1 MNIRVSFFLI
11 TNSSNSPA
19 ILEKARSI
27 SGGAEGLSEREHQMV
42 EKTIKNL
49 KIKVK
54 HRNEA
59 RTSYK
64 IERLTQTLASSKM
77 LRYQKDRIFFTNITY
92 SSELEVLRQ
101 RKIDKLKKKN
111 ADLFTENFDLK
122 REVANFRKEQELKNT
137 ELENRL
143 AKVVQSFS
151 VDEQASPS
159 VDEQPQVGDTVI
171 FLIEE
176 HTKSISEEIRQKK
189 RSERDAK
196 EASKKSENT
205 MHDEDQSNNISL
217 DADGQPVKEEKLDAT
232 PEDDSAPND
241 INTKSS
247 EEKKHRRELSSQDLC
262 EASS

>member
-1 MNIRVSFFLI
+1 MSYSPMNIRVSFFLI
-11 TNSSNSPA
+11 TNSSHSPA

-64 IERLTQTLASSKM
+64 IERLTQTLASSRM

-122 REVANFRKEQELKNT
+122 REVANFRKEKNT

-143 AKVVQSFS
+143 AKVEQSFS
-151 VDEQASPS
+151 VGEQASPS
-159 VDEQPQVGDTVI
+159 VDEQPQVGDTVA

-176 HTKSISEEIRQKK
+176 HTKSISEEI
-189 RSERDAK
+189 
-196 EASKKSENT
+196 
-205 MHDEDQSNNISL
+205 
-217 DADGQPVKEEKLDAT
+217 
-232 PEDDSAPND
+232 
-241 INTKSS
+241 
-247 EEKKHRRELSSQDLC
+247 
-262 EASS
+262 

>member
-1 MNIRVSFFLI
+1 MSYSPMNIRVSFFLI
-11 TNSSNSPA
+11 TNSSHSPA

-64 IERLTQTLASSKM
+64 IERLTQTLASSRM

-101 RKIDKLKKKN
+101 RNVELEAKIAEHK
-111 ADLFTENFDLK
+111 
-122 REVANFRKEQELKNT
+122 ANFRKEKNT

-143 AKVVQSFS
+143 AKVEQSFS
-151 VDEQASPS
+151 VGEQASPS
-159 VDEQPQVGDTVI
+159 VDEQPQVGDTVA

-176 HTKSISEEIRQKK
+176 HTKSISEEI
-189 RSERDAK
+189 
-196 EASKKSENT
+196 
-205 MHDEDQSNNISL
+205 
-217 DADGQPVKEEKLDAT
+217 
-232 PEDDSAPND
+232 
-241 INTKSS
+241 
-247 EEKKHRRELSSQDLC
+247 
-262 EASS
+262 